1 MKRLVLLSF
10 LVFPL
15 VTSCSP
21 YHYEADDNETRDY
34 SDYQDFYLDNLDNFY
49 KQNEKEYLIEVYFS
63 ECPHCYETRTAIFD
77 YLDEY
82 KNGTKEIKLYLFN
95 IENGTNPKG
104 EENRELFKQKP
115 NNYDSEVLKNEMI
128 RTKPTNLSDTYFIG
142 APSLYHINEGALIN
156 LEIGTQDVAKYLNYL

>member
-1 MKRLVLLSF
+1 MLDMHPARYVRLRRVSPCVSCGVRTTPHSVTARTLLGARSSHF
-10 LVFPL
+10 G
-15 VTSCSP
+15 TQCG
-21 YHYEADDNETRDY
+21 
-34 SDYQDFYLDNLDNFY
+34 
-49 KQNEKEYLIEVYFS
+49 
-63 ECPHCYETRTAIFD
+63 CPHCYETRTAIFD

-104 EENRELFKQKP
+104 EENRKLFKQKP

-128 RTKPTNLSDTYFIG
+128 RTKPTSLSDTYFIG

-156 LEIGTQDVAKYLNYL
+156 LEIGTQDVANYLNYL